1 MVALRV
7 GIIVGLAVGLSACA
21 NRPSSIKPS
30 FVSHERF
37 IALEC
42 PAIRD
47 RLVSARHD
55 LARYSVLQEQK
66 ANNDAVGVFLLGVP
80 FSKMSGD
87 HEADVARAKGEIEA
101 LETAQIKNRCDS
113 NSNTT
118 TVAAPRMQA
127 APAPAPAAAVAAA
140 GPAPAAPVAAA
151 APAAAAPT
159 STAQAQ
165 LEALRRLHA
174 DGLITQQEYETK
186 RKKVL
191 DGL

>member
-7 GIIVGLAVGLSACA
+7 GIIVGLAIGLSACA

-101 LETAQIKNRCDS
+101 LETAQIKNRCD
-113 NSNTT
+113 NNNNF
-118 TVAAPRMQA
+118 AAPRMQA
-127 APAPAPAAAVAAA
+127 APAPATAAAVAAA
-140 GPAPAAPVAAA
+140 GPAPAAAPAAA
-151 APAAAAPT
+151 ATAAAAPT
-159 STAQAQ
+159 STAQSQ

-174 DGLITQQEYETK
+174 DGLITQQEYDTK

>member
-1 MVALRV
+1 MAALRV
-7 GIIVGLAVGLSACA
+7 GILGLAICLTACA
-21 NRPSSIKPS
+21 NRPASIKPS

-37 IALEC
+37 VGLEC
-42 PAIRD
+42 PAIHE
-47 RLVSARHD
+47 RLVSARND
-55 LARYSVLQEQK
+55 LSRYSVLQDQK

-101 LETAQIKNRCDS
+101 LETAQIKNRCD
-113 NSNTT
+113 
-118 TVAAPRMQA
+118 TVASTRIQA
-127 APAPAPAAAVAAA
+127 APALAVR
-140 GPAPAAPVAAA
+140 GPATPAAPVAS
-151 APAAAAPT
+151 PP
-159 STAQAQ
+159 SSVQAQ

-174 DGLITQQEYETK
+174 DGLITQQEYDAK

>member
-42 PAIRD
+42 PALRD

-101 LETAQIKNRCDS
+101 LETAQIKNRCD
-113 NSNTT
+113 NNNF
-118 TVAAPRMQA
+118 AAPRMQA
-127 APAPAPAAAVAAA
+127 APAPAAAVAAA
-140 GPAPAAPVAAA
+140 GPAPSA

-159 STAQAQ
+159 SAAQSQ

-174 DGLITQQEYETK
+174 DGLITQQEYDTK

>member
-1 MVALRV
+1 MVAMRV
-7 GIIVGLAVGLSACA
+7 GILGLALCLTACA
-21 NRPSSIKPS
+21 NRPASIQPS

-42 PAIRD
+42 PAIGD
-47 RLVSARHD
+47 RLVAARSD
-55 LARYSVLQEQK
+55 LWRYSQMQEQK

-101 LETAQIKNRCDS
+101 LETAQIKNRCGTS
-113 NSNTT
+113 
-118 TVAAPRMQA
+118 AATRIQA
-127 APAPAPAAAVAAA
+127 APAPQAPGA
-140 GPAPAAPVAAA
+140 GPPSSVQ
-151 APAAAAPT
+151 T
-159 STAQAQ
+159 Q
-165 LEALRRLHA
+165 LEALRRMHA
-174 DGLITQQEYETK
+174 DGLITQQEYDAK

>member
-7 GIIVGLAVGLSACA
+7 GVLGLAVCLSACA
-21 NRPSSIKPS
+21 NRPASIKPS

-42 PAIRD
+42 PAIQQ
-47 RLVSARHD
+47 RLVSARSD
-55 LARYSVLQEQK
+55 LARYSVMQAQK

-101 LETAQIKNRCDS
+101 LETAQIKNRCD
-113 NSNTT
+113 TF
-118 TVAAPRMQA
+118 AAPRIQA
-127 APAPAPAAAVAAA
+127 APAPSAPTASAVPTA
-140 GPAPAAPVAAA
+140 GAPL
-151 APAAAAPT
+151 AAPT
-159 STAQAQ
+159 SPVQTQ
-165 LEALRRLHA
+165 LETLRRLHA
-174 DGLITQQEYETK
+174 DGLITQQEYDTK

>member
-1 MVALRV
+1 MVVLRV
-7 GIIVGLAVGLSACA
+7 GVLGLAVCLSACA
-21 NRPSSIKPS
+21 NRPASIKPS

-42 PAIRD
+42 PAIQE
-47 RLVSARHD
+47 RLVSARND

-66 ANNDAVGVFLLGVP
+66 ANNDAVGVFLVGVP

-101 LETAQIKNRCDS
+101 LETAQIKNRCD
-113 NSNTT
+113 TF
-118 TVAAPRMQA
+118 AAPRIQA
-127 APAPAPAAAVAAA
+127 APAPAARAAAAVPTAAT
-140 GPAPAAPVAAA
+140 PAAAAPVAA
-151 APAAAAPT
+151 PT
-159 STAQAQ
+159 SPVQAQ

-174 DGLITQQEYETK
+174 DGLITQQEYDTK

>member
-1 MVALRV
+1 MVATRV
-7 GIIVGLAVGLSACA
+7 GILGLALCLTACA
-21 NRPSSIKPS
+21 NRPASIQPS

-42 PAIRD
+42 PAIGD
-47 RLVSARHD
+47 RLVAARSD
-55 LARYSVLQEQK
+55 LWRYSQMQEQK

-101 LETAQIKNRCDS
+101 LETAQIKNRCGTS
-113 NSNTT
+113 
-118 TVAAPRMQA
+118 AATRTQA
-127 APAPAPAAAVAAA
+127 APAPAARVPAMSTL
-140 GPAPAAPVAAA
+140 AAPVAS
-151 APAAAAPT
+151 PPSSVQT
-159 STAQAQ
+159 Q
-165 LEALRRLHA
+165 LEALRRMHA
-174 DGLITQQEYETK
+174 DGLITQQEYDAK

>member
-101 LETAQIKNRCDS
+101 LETAQIKNRCD
-113 NSNTT
+113 NNT
-118 TVAAPRMQA
+118 TVAAPRMQT
-127 APAPAPAAAVAAA
+127 APAPAAAVAAA
-140 GPAPAAPVAAA
+140 VPAQA
-151 APAAAAPT
+151 APAAATAAVAPT
-159 STAQAQ
+159 SSAQSQ

-174 DGLITQQEYETK
+174 DGLITQQEYDTK
-186 RKKVL
+186 RQKVL